1 MITENINIT
10 KQGLWFSDTFSEYK
24 NPVNDILSSAPTE
37 EADKSRIYK
46 DGHVEAAYFYELWE
60 LPFFANKK

>member
-10 KQGLWFSDTFSEYK
+10 KQGLWIADTFSEYK

-37 EADKSRIYK
+37 EADKSRVYK
-46 DGHVEAAYFYELWE
+46 DGHVEGTGFYEI
-60 LPFFANKK
+60 

>member
-10 KQGLWFSDTFSEYK
+10 KQGLWISDTFSEYK

-37 EADKSRIYK
+37 EADKSKVYK
-46 DGHVEAAYFYELWE
+46 DGHVEGVYFYEI
-60 LPFFANKK
+60 